1 VLKALGVFIGEQV
14 DNAVFEDR
22 ELAALLGSGDTGRL
36 TQFIAQRNAAHSVWG
51 FKRPEAYRQLEQLCR
66 VCRNPRVIVTFRDVL
81 AIALR
86 NNISMQIDPIQ
97 SLPRIAD
104 EYRVLSTTISRL
116 SVPCLLVSYEKALQY
131 PLEMVGKIA
140 AFCGLEASEA
150 QIKQAAEV
158 VENGS
163 ATYVRA
169 ARLEYHGFVGKLVN
183 GQLRGWVKATTR
195 DDIRVAVELQIDGEV
210 VQKAR
215 ADIYRPDVEQAG
227 FGDGRYGFAFKIDDN
242 VSRQSVVAVRIQNS
256 PILVKNSGLPL
267 SSY

>member
-1 VLKALGVFIGEQV
+1 
-14 DNAVFEDR
+14 
-22 ELAALLGSGDTGRL
+22 
-36 TQFIAQRNAAHSVWG
+36 
-51 FKRPEAYRQLEQLCR
+51 
-66 VCRNPRVIVTFRDVL
+66 
-81 AIALR
+81 
-86 NNISMQIDPIQ
+86 
-97 SLPRIAD
+97 
-104 EYRVLSTTISRL
+104 
-116 SVPCLLVSYEKALQY
+116 LQY

-242 VSRQSVVAVRIQNS
+242 VSRQSVVAVLIQNY
-256 PILVKNSGLPL
+256 PILEKNSVLPL
-267 SSY
+267 SSYKRHSALASAWPKFINAVRGPRRSYTLCVRRRPLSPLRDNATIDWLVGALPIW